1 MQRSVKSAERPDENQ
16 NGNRDSQQPKQQIT
30 HVRSVSKLL
39 SALQRATGRT
49 GFAPVRVRRNRTLP
63 VRQRNRLSCAG
74 SLPHRWMRQSG
85 RFSRVTGSTIL
96 PPMSSVLALP
106 LFHLYGDPPDDQAFD
121 FIHIET
127 ISSRSMAH
135 DWTIRAHRHRNLFQ
149 ILLIERGGG
158 EMTYEAATLAF
169 EAPAAILVPATVAHG
184 FRFHP
189 EVTEGWVVSFTEDV
203 AQALGERS
211 GEALIRLRALAADP
225 IVPLAGEAELT
236 RIAGLGR
243 DLHEERFL
251 AREGYRLAMRGYL
264 ALIAIEVAR
273 LAASR
278 ARTGAV
284 TLRPTDPIVERLRG
298 LVEDHFRKQRML
310 AFYAEKLAMTPDR
323 LNDHVK
329 RATGVTAGHLIR
341 QRVLT
346 EAKRQLVF
354 TNQAIHE
361 IAYDLAFS
369 DPSHFTRF
377 FRKQT
382 GMTPQAFR
390 DGRGG

>member
-1 MQRSVKSAERPDENQ
+1 MP
-16 NGNRDSQQPKQQIT
+16 T
-30 HVRSVSKLL
+30 
-39 SALQRATGRT
+39 
-49 GFAPVRVRRNRTLP
+49 
-63 VRQRNRLSCAG
+63 
-74 SLPHRWMRQSG
+74 
-85 RFSRVTGSTIL
+85 VT
-96 PPMSSVLALP
+96 ALP

-127 ISSRSMAH
+127 ISSRSSIH

-149 ILLIERGGG
+149 ILLIARGGG
-158 EMTYEAATLAF
+158 DMNYEATTLTF

-184 FRFHP
+184 FHFRP
-189 EVTEGWVVSFTEDV
+189 NETEGWVVSFTEDV
-203 AQALGERS
+203 ADALGDRS
-211 GEALIRLRALAADP
+211 GAALARLKSVAATP
-225 IVPLAGEAELT
+225 VVPLAEPSEVDRLST
-236 RIAGLGR
+236 LCR

-251 AREGYRLAMRGYL
+251 AREGFRIAMRGLL
-264 ALIAIEVAR
+264 ALIAIEVVR
-273 LAASR
+273 LAVSR
-278 ARTGAV
+278 ARSGMV
-284 TLRPTDPIVERLRG
+284 TLKPADPVVEALRH
-298 LVEDHFRKQRML
+298 LVEEHFRKERML

-354 TNQAIHE
+354 TAQAIHE

-369 DPSHFTRF
+369 DPSHFARF

-382 GMTPQAFR
+382 GTTPHEFR
-390 DGRGG
+390 EGRGG